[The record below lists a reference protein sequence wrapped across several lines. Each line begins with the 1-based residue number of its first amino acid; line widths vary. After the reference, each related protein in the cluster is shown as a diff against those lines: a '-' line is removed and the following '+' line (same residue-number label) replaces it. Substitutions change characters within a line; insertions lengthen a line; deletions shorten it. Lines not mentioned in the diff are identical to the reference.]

1 MCQVLCWVLEIQKYM
16 KTDGSLPS
24 GTNHTIKC
32 KNAVEERVVRACGGG
47 PGQYRAI
54 REGFLKEGA
63 KEGRLEW

>member
-1 MCQVLCWVLEIQKYM
+1 M